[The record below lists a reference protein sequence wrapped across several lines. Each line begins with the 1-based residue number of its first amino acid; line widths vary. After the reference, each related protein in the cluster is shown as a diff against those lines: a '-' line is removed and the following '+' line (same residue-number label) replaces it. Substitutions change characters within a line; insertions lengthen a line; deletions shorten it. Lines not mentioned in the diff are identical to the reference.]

1 MTPYD
6 EWIFISEGKSSYQ
19 ISDSWDTYWR
29 LAAGQISQMTPLEYL
44 NWIMW
49 QWYGL
54 LWDTDPQ
61 RCFHF
66 NTIGRRHIGLLIK
79 PVFCFCNLVFIML
92 TSFFVKYFGRC
103 AFSIALPALFIIYY
117 ILVYIVFPYFFLLLQ
132 YFVFYFHT
140 LWSCYIKSNTIY
152 GSMLSS

>member
-6 EWIFISEGKSSYQ
+6 EWIFISEGKSAYQ

-61 RCFHF
+61 RRFHF
-66 NTIGRRHIGLLIK
+66 NTNGRRHIGLLIK
-79 PVFCFCNLVFIML
+79 PVFCFCCCHLVFIML

-117 ILVYIVFPYFFLLLQ
+117 ILVYIVFPYFFSSPSVFCLLLPH
-132 YFVFYFHT
+132 FVVLLH
-140 LWSCYIKSNTIY
+140 KV
-152 GSMLSS
+152 